1 MLIKD
6 MFEKKIDR
14 DIKGVIKVGQDEDEN
29 KKQELEE
36 YVVTNELQA
45 KFRDFFDAYNQSINK
60 QTDNMGVW
68 ISGFFGS
75 GKSHF
80 LKIISYLLD
89 DEIVDGKHAIDYF
102 KEDNK
107 INDSMVLANMDR
119 AARISSDVILF
130 NIDAESKSKG
140 NSEEDKDPIVDV
152 FLRVFNKMRGYYGG
166 NPYIAELEAQLDED
180 GKYREFQEAFQ
191 KTDRRGRTWLEARNK
206 FKFVQPAIK
215 QALVEI
221 DYMDEAAAENTLAGT
236 KNPFEISPKEF
247 ARLVQSYAKT
257 KDPDHH
263 IVFLVDEVSQY
274 IGNNSSLML
283 NLQTIVEELGTHLG
297 GRAWVIVTGQEA
309 IDDISVIQGNDFSK
323 IQGRFKTRIALNS
336 HDVEEVIKRRI
347 LSKKAKVETSLEN
360 LYEANSSFIRN
371 LILFDQAAEMK
382 LYKNGADFASIYPF
396 IPYQFN
402 LLGDVLTAI
411 RENSSVGKHLS
422 EGERSLLASFQESA
436 VRYMGEEEGVVIP
449 FSAFYEPLERF
460 LDHGHSSVIAQA
472 RKNELINPHGEENP
486 LVLRVLKALF
496 MIKYVDTG
504 IKPNLN
510 NITTLMVQ
518 NLNDDRLKLLED
530 VGKALNLLR
539 DQQYIEKNLD
549 DYKFLTNEEQD
560 VNREIQKQQPEFS
573 EMTSAISNLLFND
586 VFPIKDR
593 YRYPKFNGRYTIPF
607 NELVDETLFKNT
619 NFDISVHIV
628 TPNSPMSGNKD
639 TLRLESAGGDVLI
652 ISLPDNNSFID
663 ELRLSI
669 QIEKYI
675 RYNNTRGSAKV
686 ENIKANKQRELME
699 HRENAR
705 EFLVD
710 ALKEAEIF
718 FNGSQLP
725 ITKKDLT
732 TRMTEALDGMVNHV
746 YNKLSYIEVAFDES
760 DIRQV
765 FQDTNTLSLIEDTE
779 LANKQAIKDV
789 LEFVELRKTSASR
802 TSLKELKDKF
812 SRAPYGFVAKDV
824 EWIIARL
831 FKDGDF
837 AMYYNQDVQNAVT
850 TPVKDLVDTIIN
862 QRKADKVQV
871 EVRTKASQAQKRA
884 VVDIGSELL
893 NFFASTTKDDDSL
906 MQQFIGQVDT
916 LLNEINKYEKSEYP
930 GAIFVQKS
938 RVLLQR
944 VRSFKQST
952 DFYKYIQNSKN
963 DFLDMADDLD
973 EVRSFYQN
981 DAQQGIWHHALVNA
995 RLYKD
1000 SANVINEPS
1009 MTLIVDEM
1017 EQILK
1022 NATPYELIG
1031 QNLRQL
1037 NEKFDA
1043 VYDEKILEHRAIV
1056 MAEIKYEQE
1065 RVMDALEEQSFKD
1078 KFVITFIRRFQDLES
1093 KARNQEN
1100 LGLLIGIPAEARMV
1114 TERSLSEITNEINRL
1129 ILDAERA
1136 REQGEGQYGSDGST
1150 TVPVSP
1156 IVIKPLKKTHYIRV
1170 SNLQIAHSWN
1180 LETEEDVEK
1189 QLELLRQELL
1199 KQLKEDIIVNIQF

>member
-1 MLIKD
+1 

-29 KKQELEE
+29 KRQELEE
-36 YVVTNELQA
+36 YVVTNELQS

-80 LKIISYLLD
+80 LKILSYLLD
-89 DEIVDGKHAIDYF
+89 DEIVEGKHALDYF
-102 KEDNK
+102 KDDNK
-107 INDSMVLANMDR
+107 IVDSMVLANMER

-140 NSEEDKDPIVDV
+140 NGEEDKDPIVDV

-180 GKYREFQEAFQ
+180 GKYHEFQEAFQ
-191 KTDRRGRTWLEARNK
+191 KADRRGRTWLDARNK

-215 QALVEI
+215 QALVDI
-221 DYMDEAAAENTLAGT
+221 GYMDEASAENTLADT

-247 ARLVQSYAKT
+247 ARLVQNYAET
-257 KDPDHH
+257 KGADHH

-283 NLQTIVEELGTHLG
+283 NLQTIVEELGTHLRG
-297 GRAWVIVTGQEA
+297 KAWVIVTGQEA

-323 IQGRFKTRIALNS
+323 IQGRFRTRITLNS
-336 HDVEEVIKRRI
+336 HDVEEVIKRRV
-347 LSKKAKVETSLEN
+347 LAKDAEVGQSLEN

-371 LILFDQAAEMK
+371 LILFEQAAEMK
-382 LYKNGADFASIYPF
+382 LYKNGADFADIYPF

-411 RENSSVGKHLS
+411 RENSSSGKHLS

-436 VRYMGEEEGVVIP
+436 VKYMDEEEGVVIP

-472 RKNELINPHGEENP
+472 QKNELVNPRNEENP
-486 LVLRVLKALF
+486 LSLRVLKALF

-518 NLNDDRLKLLED
+518 NLNDDRLKLQED
-530 VGKALNLLR
+530 VGKALNTLR
-539 DQQYIEKNLD
+539 EQQYIEKNLD

-607 NELVDETLFKNT
+607 NEYVDGTLFKNT

-628 TPNSPMSGNKD
+628 TPNSPMSGHED
-639 TLRLESAGGDVLI
+639 TLRLESAGGDVLFI
-652 ISLPDNNSFID
+652 NLPDNNSFID

-705 EFLVD
+705 IFLMD
-710 ALKEAEIF
+710 ALIEADIY
-718 FNGSQLP
+718 FNGARLP

-732 TRMTEALDGMVNHV
+732 TRMTEALDGMVKHV

-765 FQDTNTLSLIEDTE
+765 FQETNTLSLDQDTE
-779 LANKQAIKDV
+779 FANKQAINDV
-789 LEFVELRKTSASR
+789 REFVELRKISASR

-812 SRAPYGFVAKDV
+812 SRAPYGFVAKDI

-837 AMYYNQDVQNAVT
+837 AIYYNQDLQNAVT
-850 TPVKDLVDTIIN
+850 TPVKELVDTITN
-862 QRKADKVQV
+862 QKKADRVQV

-884 VVDIGSELL
+884 VVDIGSELF
-893 NFFASTTKDDDSL
+893 NFSASTTKDDDSL
-906 MQQFIGQVDT
+906 MQQFIEKADS
-916 LLNEINKYEKSEYP
+916 LLRELKDYEVSQYP
-930 GAIFVQKS
+930 GIVFVQES
-938 RVLLQR
+938 RPLLQKII
-944 VRSFKQST
+944 SFKQSD
-952 DFYKYIQNSKN
+952 DFYKFVQVSKDN
-963 DFLDMADDLD
+963 FLDMAEDLD
-973 EVRSFYQN
+973 QVRGFYRNQ
-981 DAQQGIWHHALVNA
+981 AQQNIWKHALRNCELYEVGANLINNPSISLVVN
-995 RLYKD
+995 
-1000 SANVINEPS
+1000 
-1009 MTLIVDEM
+1009 EM
-1017 EQILK
+1017 ESILK
-1022 NATPYELIG
+1022 KSEPYDLIG
-1031 QNLRQL
+1031 QKLRQL
-1037 NEKFDA
+1037 NEQFDR
-1043 VYDEKILEHRAIV
+1043 VYDEKIKEHRLIVLEAIENEREHV
-1056 MAEIKYEQE
+1056 MN
-1065 RVMDALEEQSFKD
+1065 VLESKTFKD
-1078 KFVITFIRRFQDLES
+1078 KFSVDFTRRFHSLKNKAEEQEDL
-1093 KARNQEN
+1093 A
-1100 LGLLIGIPAEARMV
+1100 LLIGIPAEARMV
-1114 TERSLSEITNEINRL
+1114 TNQSLSEITRDEDRL
-1129 ILDAERA
+1129 NAEA
-1136 REQGEGQYGSDGST
+1136 EKIKEQEEKEKYSTGGEKIQPV
-1150 TVPVSP
+1150 VP
-1156 IVIKPLKKTHYIRV
+1156 IEEIKPVKTTRLLSV
-1170 SNLQIAHSWN
+1170 SDLRIGQSWN
-1180 LETEEDVEK
+1180 LETEEDVNR
-1189 QLELLRQELL
+1189 QVELLRQELL
-1199 KQLKEDIIVNIQF
+1199 KQLKEDSVVNIRF